1 MLGLGSV
8 LGTGIFVSIG
18 TAAAEVGPWVVL
30 AVLVA
35 GLVATFNGLSSAQL
49 AARHPVSGGTYEY
62 GYRELTP
69 LLGFSAGWMFL
80 CAKSAS
86 AAAAA
91 AGFAAATLAA
101 FGVNSEQARTW
112 VGLGVVVV
120 MTIVVAAGVRR
131 TNLVNTI
138 IVSTTLVALGAFLV
152 CGFAHQIGR
161 DDSMHGNAPLVV
173 STPFDLHAFLH
184 AAAILFVAY
193 TGYGRIATL
202 GEEIRDPERS
212 IPRALIITLCVTA
225 ALYAAVAHVAVS
237 SVGGREL
244 GELTKQTASPLLT
257 IARDF
262 GVAGLDRLV
271 AVGAA
276 SAMLGVL
283 LNLLLGISRVVLA
296 MARRGDMPN
305 ALAAVDVTRST
316 PRRAVVAV
324 GIGVA
329 ALVVLGDLGRNWS
342 FSAFTVLIY
351 YAITNLAALR
361 LPAAQRTLPRV
372 VAVAGFTTC
381 VGLAAFVE
389 PSVMSWGVVVLAV
402 GWLWHA
408 VARSRARSTTRVR

>member
-18 TAAAEVGPWVVL
+18 TAAAEVGSWAVL

-101 FGVNSEQARTW
+101 FDVNSEQARTW

-152 CGFAHQIGR
+152 GGFAHQIGR
-161 DDSMHGNAPLVV
+161 DDSMHGNAPLVGNP
-173 STPFDLHAFLH
+173 PFDLHAFLH

-237 SVGGREL
+237 AVGGREL
-244 GELTKQTASPLLT
+244 GELTRQTASPLQR

-324 GIGVA
+324 GIGIA

-361 LPAAQRTLPRV
+361 LPAAERTLPHV
-372 VAVAGFTTC
+372 VAAAGFTSC

-389 PSVMSWGVVVLAV
+389 PSVMFWGVVVLAV

-408 VARSRARSTTRVR
+408 VARSRARSAPRER